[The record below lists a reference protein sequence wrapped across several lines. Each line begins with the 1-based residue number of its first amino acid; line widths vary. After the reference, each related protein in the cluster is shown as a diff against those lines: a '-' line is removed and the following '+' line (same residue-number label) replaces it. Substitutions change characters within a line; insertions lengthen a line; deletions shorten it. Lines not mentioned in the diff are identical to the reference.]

1 MAKKRYTITVS
12 GKGGTGKT
20 LISTTMIKL
29 LSQSQGLRI
38 LAIDADPAVS
48 LPSALGV
55 KVGKTIGDIREE
67 IFKDSTNPASMKVPL
82 QVPLD
87 MMIENLIGEIMVGA
101 HGFHLLA
108 MGRPEGPGCYC
119 LLNDILRYAID
130 KFTKK
135 FDVTVIDC
143 EAGLEHL
150 SRRTIRDMDF
160 LFAVTDPTKRGIN
173 TAESIKKLAGD
184 MELKFG
190 ASGII
195 VNKVTKG
202 DEAFCREISS
212 DVVGIIPLDESVAQ
226 YDRIG
231 KPFLLLPDDSPV
243 VVAVRGILERT
254 VWSDERWNQH

>member
-1 MAKKRYTITVS
+1 MAVS

-20 LISTTMIKL
+20 LISAIMIKL
-29 LSQSQGLRI
+29 LSQNEGLKI

-67 IFKDSTNPASMKVPL
+67 VFKDSTNPTSMKVPL
-82 QVPLD
+82 GAPLD
-87 MMIENLIGEIMVGA
+87 MMLENLIMEIMVGTQ
-101 HGFHLLA
+101 GFHLLA

-119 LLNDILRYAID
+119 LLNDILRYVID

-135 FDVTVIDC
+135 FDVTIIDC

-150 SRRTIRDMDF
+150 SRRTIRNIDF
-160 LFAVTDPTKRGIN
+160 LFVVTDPTKRGIN

-184 MELKFG
+184 MDIKFG
-190 ASGII
+190 ASGVI

-212 DVVGIIPLDESVAQ
+212 EVVGTIPLNEAIAE
-226 YDRIG
+226 YDRLG
-231 KPFLLLPDDSPV
+231 KPFLYLPDDSPA
-243 VVAVRGILERT
+243 VVAVKDILERT
-254 VWSDERWNQH
+254 LWSDEKWNQH